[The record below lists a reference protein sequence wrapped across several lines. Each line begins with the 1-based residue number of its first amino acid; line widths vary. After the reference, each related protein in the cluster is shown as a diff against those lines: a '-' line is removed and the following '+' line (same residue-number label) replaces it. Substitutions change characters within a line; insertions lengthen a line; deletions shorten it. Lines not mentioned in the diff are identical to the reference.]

1 MEIVKKC
8 ASLLVILLLLSVTLV
23 SFSQII
29 VKAEEEAI
37 YIRADGSVE
46 GTDKIQR
53 DGNLYTFLGNISID
67 GSGIDGI
74 IVERDNIVIDG
85 ADCILQITGTME
97 SSIGLRLTDRTNVTI
112 KNLRILDFNYGIQLQ
127 RSSNNTILGN
137 YIYPIGISLRGAHNN
152 IIMENNL
159 SGGDWGTGIII
170 DILDNAGNSSG
181 NHILGNNITNQEVGI
196 NSLIGSAN
204 IISGNNITNCK
215 TYGIFLESYPN
226 NIIGNTFENNTVGI
240 FFSHGASNNT
250 IYENNFI
257 NNKKDMD
264 DAHSVA
270 PWLYEISVNC
280 WDNGVEGNYWSDYN
294 GTDNNGDGIGDSPH
308 FVYENNQDNYP
319 LIEPVDIEVI
329 PEFPS
334 WIPLLIV
341 LVGMVAIIF
350 VYRNKLKKQRRRRFD
365 VI

>member
-1 MEIVKKC
+1 VKRY
-8 ASLLVILLLLSVTLV
+8 ASVLALLLLVSVILV
-23 SFSQII
+23 SFLQIVV
-29 VKAEEEAI
+29 VKAEGRI
-37 YIRADGSVE
+37 YIRSDGSVE
-46 GTDKIQR
+46 GTDEIQR
-53 DGNLYTFLGNISID
+53 DGNVYTILGNISID

-74 IVERDNIVIDG
+74 IVEKDNIVIDG
-85 ADCILQITGTME
+85 AGYTLQITGTME
-97 SSIGLRLTDRTNVTI
+97 SSRGLRLTDRTNVTI
-112 KNLRILDFNYGIQLQ
+112 KNLRILDFNYGIELQ

-137 YIYPIGISLRGAHNN
+137 YIYPIGILLRGAHNN
-152 IIMENNL
+152 IIIENDL
-159 SGGDWGTGIII
+159 SGGDWGTGIMI
-170 DILDNAGNSSG
+170 DIFDDAGNSSG

-226 NIIGNTFENNTVGI
+226 NIIGNNFENNTVGI

-250 IYENNFI
+250 IHHNNFI
-257 NNKKDMD
+257 NNENDID

-270 PWLYEISVNC
+270 PWLYSPSENI
-280 WDNGVEGNYWSDYN
+280 WDNGFEGNYWSAYN
-294 GTDNNGDGIGDSPH
+294 GTDNDGDGIGDSPH

-319 LIEPVDIEVI
+319 LMEPTII

-334 WIPLLIV
+334 WTPLLIMV
-341 LVGMVAIIF
+341 VALVVMTVI
-350 VYRNKLKKQRRRRFD
+350 YRVKLNQHNRRRFD

>member
-1 MEIVKKC
+1 MVKRSAALIV
-8 ASLLVILLLLSVTLV
+8 LLLLLCSALV
-23 SFSQII
+23 AFPNVGI
-29 VKAEEEAI
+29 VKAEGTI
-37 YIRADGSVE
+37 YIREDGLVE

-53 DGNLYTFLGNISID
+53 NGNVYTFLGNISIYV
-67 GSGIDGI
+67 SGIDGI

-97 SSIGLRLTDRTNVTI
+97 SSRGLRLTDRTNVTI
-112 KNLRILDFNYGIQLQ
+112 KNLQIMDFNYGIQLQ

-137 YIYPIGISLRGAHNN
+137 YIYPIGILVRGAHNN

-159 SGGDWGTGIII
+159 SGGDWGTGIMI
-170 DILDNAGNSSG
+170 DIFDNAGNSSG

-226 NIIGNTFENNTVGI
+226 SIIGNSFENNTVGI

-250 IYENNFI
+250 IYQNNFI
-257 NNKKDMD
+257 NNQRDMD

-270 PWLYEISVNC
+270 PWLYEISVNY
-280 WDNGVEGNYWSDYN
+280 WDNGVEGNYWSNYN

-308 FVYENNQDNYP
+308 FVYENNQDNHP
-319 LIEPVDIEVI
+319 LMEPVDIEVI

-334 WIPLLIV
+334 WVVLPLVIAV
-341 LVGMVAIIF
+341 MLVVV
-350 VYRNKLKKQRRRRFD
+350 VYRKRLTK
-365 VI
+365 